1 MADSGSGK
9 ADGLTRSGKAG
20 GGSAETEVP
29 AKKADGGNVEA
40 KVQRPK
46 TYQDH
51 QETLPCIISVF
62 CLFVCVCGQGAEAG
76 GRKRSLGACV
86 AEVQRVITI
95 STEAKMNRKMAPN
108 WPENRSPGK
117 LGIALCSISKMLR
130 NVVPSSPETDSKAS
144 WEPFSDLSWLQ
155 CIWLWCVSALFMPH

>member
-51 QETLPCIISVF
+51 QD
-62 CLFVCVCGQGAEAG
+62 
-76 GRKRSLGACV
+76 RSLCMFLYLKVNRPRAGLRIGPRRCKTHFYAAKC
-86 AEVQRVITI
+86 RVKKWVLPPWGPI
-95 STEAKMNRKMAPN
+95 
-108 WPENRSPGK
+108 
-117 LGIALCSISKMLR
+117 LR
-130 NVVPSSPETDSKAS
+130 PVRCR
-144 WEPFSDLSWLQ
+144 F
-155 CIWLWCVSALFMPH
+155 IFR